1 MKHKE
6 LIDQMTLE
14 EKASLCSG
22 ADMWHFQGIERLGIP
37 SIMVTD
43 GPHGVRKMGKS
54 QNIAKSTPTTCFPPA
69 CATACSWDTELVKLM
84 GKSIGEEAKSEGVS
98 IVLGPGVN
106 IKRSP
111 LCGRNFEYFSEDP
124 ILAGELSAAFI
135 QGVESQG
142 VGTSLKHFAVN
153 NQETFRMTINANVD
167 ERTLREIYLTPFE
180 IAVKKGN
187 PATLMC
193 SYNSVNGNFASENP
207 HLLTEI
213 LRDEWGYKGIVMS
226 DWGATNFRPDGVK
239 AGLDIEM
246 PSSGGINDKKVVQ
259 AVKDGI
265 LSEEILDRNVDRI
278 LDVIFKYAIK
288 ENSQPYNKIEHN
300 DISRIIA
307 TKSAVLLKND
317 GTLPLNKSEKILV
330 VGELAEKPRFQ
341 GAGSSFIN
349 CTKITSLIDAL
360 NEGGYSYDYEKGY
373 TVKKCGKV
381 DKKLIRKAVAKA
393 SEYDI
398 IIVSAG
404 LTNDYEAEGFD
415 RTNVDLPVGQNAL
428 IEELIKLNKKVVVI
442 LSTGSPVA
450 LPWSERVNS
459 TLLMYLGGQASGGA
473 CCDLLYGNV
482 NPSGKLAET
491 FPLSLQDNPAN
502 KYFPGKRYNVDYL
515 EGMYVGYRYY
525 NQLDCPVQYEFG
537 HGLSYTTFAYS
548 NLEIS
553 SKEYNVSDT
562 LEVSIDI
569 KNTGSVFGEE
579 IVQLY
584 VDELNAPHYTT
595 APALKAFSKVSL
607 SPNETK
613 TVKFVLDKRSFAFY
627 NTDAKDWQVSSGEFN
642 ILIGASSRKINQN
655 VTIKVIGDAK
665 NEIKTP
671 QSWYTAPKNHD
682 IPVEEFEY
690 LLGHTLPQER
700 ANVTKGNFTENEC
713 LLDMSHTSWQ
723 ARAIMKI
730 ASFSVR
736 ASMGFVPKTDPN
748 YLMMYEIFKTS
759 PIKSLS
765 YSSQGVFSARM
776 VEGFIDITNGHF
788 FKGLKKLIF
797 KSKNKESD

>member
-22 ADMWHFQGIERLGIP
+22 QDMWHFQGIERLGIP
-37 SIMVTD
+37 AIMVTD

-69 CATACSWDTELVKLM
+69 CAAACSWDKELITLM
-84 GKSIGEEAKSEGVS
+84 GKTIAEEAKSEGVS

-111 LCGRNFEYFSEDP
+111 LCGRNFEYYSEDP
-124 ILAGELSAAFI
+124 ILAGELSASFI
-135 QGVESQG
+135 QGMESQG

-180 IAVKKGN
+180 IAVKKGK
-187 PATLMC
+187 PASLMC
-193 SYNSVNGNFASENP
+193 SYNSVNGNFASENT

-213 LRDEWGYKGIVMS
+213 LRDEWGYEGIVMS
-226 DWGATNFRPDGVK
+226 DWGATNIRPDGVR

-246 PSSGGINDKKVVQ
+246 PSSGGINDREVVK
-259 AVKDGI
+259 AVNDGV
-265 LSEEILDRNVDRI
+265 LSMDVLDRNVDRI
-278 LDVIFKYAIK
+278 LDCIFKYAVK
-288 ENSQPYNKIEHN
+288 EETTPYNKDEHN
-300 DISRIIA
+300 NISRVIA

-317 GTLPLNKSEKILV
+317 GTLPLNKNEKILV

-360 NEGGYSYDYEKGY
+360 NEGGYLYEYVKGY
-373 TVKKCGKV
+373 TVKKCGKA
-381 DKKLIRKAVAKA
+381 DKKLIASAVKKAAD
-393 SEYDI
+393 YDVI
-398 IIVSAG
+398 VVSAG

-415 RTNVDLPVGQNAL
+415 RTNIDLPIGQTAL
-428 IEELIKLNKKVVVI
+428 IDELVKLNKKIVVTI
-442 LSTGSPVA
+442 SAGSPIA
-450 LPWSERVNS
+450 MPWADKVNS
-459 TLLMYLGGQASGGA
+459 SLLMYLGGQASGGA

-491 FPLSLQDNPAN
+491 FPISLQDNPAN

-515 EGMYVGYRYY
+515 EGMFVGYRYY
-525 NQLDCPVQYEFG
+525 NQLNVPVQYEFG

-548 NLEIS
+548 NLDIS
-553 SKEYNVSDT
+553 SKEYDVSDT

-569 KNTGSVFGEE
+569 KNTGKLFGEE

-584 VDELNAPHYTT
+584 IDELNAPHYTT
-595 APALKAFSKVSL
+595 APALKAFEKVAL
-607 SPNETK
+607 NPNETK
-613 TVKFVLDKRSFAFY
+613 TVKFKLDKRSFAFF
-627 NTDAKDWQVSSGEFN
+627 NTEANDWQVSSGEFN
-642 ILIGASSRKINQN
+642 IMIGSSSRKINQN

-671 QSWYTAPKNHD
+671 QSWYTNPKNHD
-682 IPVEEFEY
+682 IPSEEFEY
-690 LLGHTLPQER
+690 LLRHTLPTEPE
-700 ANVTKGNFTENEC
+700 TPKKGSFTADQC
-713 LLDMSHTSWQ
+713 LFDMSHTSWQ
-723 ARAIMKI
+723 ARMIMAI

-765 YSSQGVFSARM
+765 YSSQGIFSSRM

-788 FKGLKKLIF
+788 FRGLGKMLSKGKE
-797 KSKNKESD
+797 NKD